1 MGATRDDKKYEKL
14 IILLFRQNAD
24 FTIKNQSRGLN
35 QEDCR
40 FKIN

>member
-1 MGATRDDKKYEKL
+1 MGAKREDTKYENL
-14 IILLFRQNAD
+14 IILLLRQNED

-40 FKIN
+40 FKIT